1 MNDEGRS
8 RAPSPVFMTR
18 IADRLERF
26 AARIARLAQAIAGLS
41 CLACFGVVCWA
52 VAMRYFLGKPQ
63 AWADEAVGW
72 LVVAMVMLAVAEAQ
86 RRGEHI
92 GVDWLVDRWTGAKR
106 RAVIGL
112 GALSVVVVALVLI
125 LEGRQMVVETI
136 SWGLKSNALPE
147 APLWAIQALIP
158 LGAALLLVVA
168 LAQIAAWLAGREPA
182 GYEQKPEFDTHE

>member
-1 MNDEGRS
+1 M
-8 RAPSPVFMTR
+8 MTR
-18 IADRLERF
+18 FAERF
-26 AARIARLAQAIAGLS
+26 ERLAALISRIAQAIAGIA
-41 CLACFGVVCWA
+41 CLACLGLVCWA

-92 GVDWLVDRWTGAKR
+92 GVDWLVDRWTGARR

-112 GALSVVVVALVLI
+112 GACSVVVVAIVLI
-125 LEGRQMVVETI
+125 IEGRQMVVETI
-136 SWGLKSNALPE
+136 GWGLKSNALPE

-158 LGAALLLVVA
+158 IGAALLLVVA
-168 LAQIAAWLAGREPA
+168 LAQIAAWIAGREPA
-182 GYEQKPEFDTHE
+182 GTEQKPELDTHE